1 MEGSLS
7 GFDKFPL
14 SVSGGVTLRTCMVKA
29 QGILIFLS
37 ELWIPPVLVLLQ
49 FILADIKHSS
59 RVIHRVEH
67 SGGGEMKTSD
77 TQFDH

>member
-1 MEGSLS
+1 
-7 GFDKFPL
+7 
-14 SVSGGVTLRTCMVKA
+14 MVKA

-67 SGGGEMKTSD
+67 SGDGEMKTSD
-77 TQFDH
+77 TQFDHLAWLQTLTKFNQIFVIKI